1 MNNFLFGITYG
12 YDGLRIKPALPREY
26 GNCSVD
32 FTYLGKA
39 FHIDFVPSEEKS
51 ITFGDKKVMTGEIF
65 IPDFEML
72 SENRILVKY

>member
-1 MNNFLFGITYG
+1 M
-12 YDGLRIKPALPREY
+12 RIKPSLPREY

-51 ITFGDKKVMTGEIF
+51 ITFAGKESVGTEIF
-65 IPDFEML
+65 IPDSEMDC
-72 SENRILVKY
+72 ENKILVKY